1 MVLWA
6 HSFSNTATVKLS
18 PSTRIAEKMENR
30 VTSPS
35 IFQLETMELK
45 RMMKESGGGITEES
59 PISNPKN
66 SSVVV
71 AMPPPK
77 TVRKKNK
84 AYLQRGQ
91 WLRAAVLGVNEGVV
105 SIAWLVIGTGAGKS
119 GAKSMLEAGLAAVAA
134 EACSMAIGEF
144 ISVKIQHDVELANFQ
159 RENKSLKGFEHAT
172 FIISLPDAIE
182 AACASALAFSV
193 GALFPLISAVFTT
206 HYITRVGLLA
216 GVSSLVLIL
225 IGAIGAYFA
234 CSSIVKGSLRVL
246 LGGWIA
252 CVISFGLRRLFN
264 ISEQQYEV

>member
-1 MVLWA
+1 MQ
-6 HSFSNTATVKLS
+6 K
-18 PSTRIAEKMENR
+18 KMENR
-30 VTSPS
+30 VSSPS

-45 RMMKESGGGITEES
+45 RMMKELGGGITEES
-59 PISNPKN
+59 PISKPQNSNVPIATPSPKPNPKN

-71 AMPPPK
+71 AMPSSPK
-77 TVRKKNK
+77 TVRKKK
-84 AYLQRGQ
+84 RDYLQRGQ
-91 WLRAAVLGVNEGVV
+91 WLRAAVLGLNEGVV
-105 SIAWLVIGTGAGKS
+105 STAWLMIGTGAGKS
-119 GAKSMLEAGLAAVAA
+119 GVKTMLDTGLAAVAA
-134 EACSMAIGEF
+134 GSCSMAIGEF

-172 FIISLPDAIE
+172 FIISLPDPIE

-193 GALFPLISAVFTT
+193 GALFPLISAVFAT
-206 HYITRVGLLA
+206 HYITRVWLLA

-252 CVISFGLRRLFN
+252 CVVSFGLRKLFN
-264 ISEQQYEV
+264 SSEQQYEV